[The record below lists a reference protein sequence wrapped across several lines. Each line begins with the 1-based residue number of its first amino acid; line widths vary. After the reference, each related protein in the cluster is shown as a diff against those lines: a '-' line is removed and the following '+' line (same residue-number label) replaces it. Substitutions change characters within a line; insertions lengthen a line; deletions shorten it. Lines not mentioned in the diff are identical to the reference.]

1 MGWYGMALIDVL
13 DYLPLTHPRRAELLD
28 ALQRFVAG
36 VVRYQGATTG
46 VWYQVVDQGT
56 RAGNYLEASASCMFT
71 YVLAKAI
78 NNGYISSATYKT
90 AATQGY
96 AGIINQFVTV
106 TGTTYNLN
114 SIRAG
119 LGVSV
124 TYEQYIN
131 PTGILSNDHKGV
143 AAFIL
148 ASNEIQILVS
158 TP

>member
-28 ALQRFVAG
+28 ALQRFAAG